1 MLKRSKVRKYSK
13 KKFVFSK
20 KNFFF
25 AGGSEHLAGSEIYE
39 IWGVGTQRER
49 GEDEQ

>member
-1 MLKRSKVRKYSK
+1 MLKRSKSTQVLK
-13 KKFVFSK
+13 KKMFFS

-39 IWGVGTQRER
+39 IWGVGTHRER